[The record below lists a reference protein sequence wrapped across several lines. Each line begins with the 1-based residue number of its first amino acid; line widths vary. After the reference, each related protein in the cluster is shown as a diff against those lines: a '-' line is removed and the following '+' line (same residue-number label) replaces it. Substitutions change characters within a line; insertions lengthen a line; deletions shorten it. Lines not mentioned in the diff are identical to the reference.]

1 MGRQPPDS
9 FKKFQASEL
18 WCDRCKRA
26 VPVRQ
31 RLLLILPGK
40 NLYEYLC
47 TQCGRSLGKRT
58 EPDPGN
64 LDINL
69 WRNRN

>member
-1 MGRQPPDS
+1 MRREPPSS
-9 FKKFQASEL
+9 FQQLQASEL

-31 RLLLILPGK
+31 RLLLILPGE

-47 TQCGRSLGKRT
+47 SQCGRSLGRRK
-58 EPDPGN
+58 ESDPGN

-69 WRNRN
+69 WRGRQ